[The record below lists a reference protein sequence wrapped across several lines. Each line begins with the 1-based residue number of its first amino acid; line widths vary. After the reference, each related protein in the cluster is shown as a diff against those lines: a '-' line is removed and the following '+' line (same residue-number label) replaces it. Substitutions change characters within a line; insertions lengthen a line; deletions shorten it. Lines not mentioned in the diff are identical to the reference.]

1 MVQIAPSILAADFAN
16 LGNAIRLVESAGAE
30 VIHVDVM
37 DGHFVPNITMG
48 PPVVASIRKVT
59 TLPLDVHLMIEDPD
73 AYIQP
78 FVEAGADWISVHV
91 EACRHLD
98 RTVQLIRSC
107 GAKPGV
113 VLNPATSISTLDE
126 TLRLVD
132 FVLVMTVNPG
142 FGGQRFL
149 PYTLEKVQRL
159 RKVIQHKGLSA
170 KIEVDGGIGLEN
182 VADLVKS
189 GANILVVGSQ
199 IFGDP
204 DPAAAVRETE
214 DTGRAM
220 RSRSADVGLNLGGFE

>member
-16 LGNAIRLVESAGAE
+16 LGNGIRLVESAGAE

-73 AYIQP
+73 AYVQP
-78 FVEAGADWISVHV
+78 FVDAGADWISVHV
-91 EACRHLD
+91 ETCPHLD
-98 RTVQLIRSC
+98 RTLQLIRSL

-113 VLNPATSISTLDE
+113 VLNPATSLSTVDE
-126 TLRLVD
+126 ALRLVD
-132 FVLVMTVNPG
+132 YVLVMTVNPG
-142 FGGQRFL
+142 LVAAFL

-159 RKVIQHKGLSA
+159 RKVIQHKGLSV
-170 KIEVDGGIGLEN
+170 KIEVDGGVSLEN
-182 VADLVKS
+182 VPDLVKS
-189 GANILVVGSQ
+189 GAGILVVGSQ

-204 DPAAAVRETE
+204 DPAAVVRKLKALAERCAV
-214 DTGRAM
+214 DPQAL
-220 RSRSADVGLNLGGFE
+220 A